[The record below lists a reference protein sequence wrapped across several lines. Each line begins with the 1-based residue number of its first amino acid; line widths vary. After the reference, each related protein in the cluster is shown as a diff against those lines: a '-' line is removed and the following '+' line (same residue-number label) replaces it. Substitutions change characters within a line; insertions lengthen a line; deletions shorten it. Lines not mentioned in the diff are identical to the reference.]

1 MMMAERT
8 RKNSKTEEESS
19 QESPPLEEDS
29 LEGSRESAGA
39 KDVKGKR
46 QREEKGFDPQTWH
59 PRTTLGKAVKE
70 GTIKHIDEILDEGR
84 PILEAEIV
92 DTLLPNLQT
101 DLLLI
106 GQAKGKFGGGQRRV
120 FKQTQKKTREGNKP
134 KFSTF
139 AVVGN
144 MDGYVGVGH
153 GKAKETVPA
162 REKAIRNA
170 KLNIVKIRRG
180 SGSWQSNSTDQHS
193 LPFRVR
199 GKCGSVIID
208 LIPAPKGTGLVV
220 EKECQKLLRL
230 AGIQDVWSRTRGQ
243 TNSKLNTLYAC
254 FAALRELI
262 RTRVREQDAKATG
275 MAEGS
280 AANVKAGES

>member
-1 MMMAERT
+1 M
-8 RKNSKTEEESS
+8 
-19 QESPPLEEDS
+19 
-29 LEGSRESAGA
+29 
-39 KDVKGKR
+39 
-46 QREEKGFDPQTWH
+46 
-59 PRTTLGKAVKE
+59 
-70 GTIKHIDEILDEGR
+70 
-84 PILEAEIV
+84 
-92 DTLLPNLQT
+92 
-101 DLLLI
+101 
-106 GQAKGKFGGGQRRV
+106 
-120 FKQTQKKTREGNKP
+120 
-134 KFSTF
+134 
-139 AVVGN
+139 
-144 MDGYVGVGH
+144 
-153 GKAKETVPA
+153 
-162 REKAIRNA
+162 
-170 KLNIVKIRRG
+170 
-180 SGSWQSNSTDQHS
+180 
-193 LPFRVR
+193 R